1 MSFDIP
7 PSIESDIQQYS
18 QAHHITVNE
27 AIVELLRAGLGKQTP
42 AQTGL
47 GLFGSPEDTAA
58 LDAAVALAYE
68 ERRRPSHRLNNL

>member
-7 PSIESDIQQYS
+7 PYIESDIQQYS
-18 QAHHITVNE
+18 QAHHISVHE
-27 AIVELLRAGLGKQTP
+27 AIVELLRAGLEKQSP

-47 GLFGSPEDTAA
+47 GLFASPEDTAA

-68 ERRRPSHRLNNL
+68 ERRRPSHRVSNL